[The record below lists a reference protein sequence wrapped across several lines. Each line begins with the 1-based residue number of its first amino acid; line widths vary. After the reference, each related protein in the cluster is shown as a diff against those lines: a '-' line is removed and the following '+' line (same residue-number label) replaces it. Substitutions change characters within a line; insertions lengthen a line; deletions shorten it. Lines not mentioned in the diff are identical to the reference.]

1 MQKAREA
8 VEIILVEDNP
18 DDAQLSMLA
27 LEESNIVNNIVHLK
41 DGAEALD
48 YLFCEGQY
56 AANARTNNPK
66 VILLDLKMPKVNGLE
81 VLRRLKGDEST
92 KKIPVVVFTSSD
104 EDPDVKECYKLGVN
118 SYVVKP
124 MNFDQF
130 KRAINEIGLYW
141 VVLNYPTD

>member
-1 MQKAREA
+1 MQREA

-27 LEESNIVNNIVHLK
+27 LEESHIVNNIVHLK

-48 YLFCEGQY
+48 YLFCEGTY
-56 AANARTNNPK
+56 ANHPVSKGPR

-81 VLRRLKGDEST
+81 VLRRLKSDDKT

-104 EDPDVKECYKLGVN
+104 EDPDVKEAYKLGVN

-130 KRAINEIGLYW
+130 KKAINEIGMYW

>member
-1 MQKAREA
+1 
-8 VEIILVEDNP
+8 
-18 DDAQLSMLA
+18 MLA
-27 LEESNIVNNIVHLK
+27 LEESHIVNNIVHLK

-48 YLFCEGQY
+48 YLFCEGTY
-56 AANARTNNPK
+56 ANHPVSKGPR

-81 VLRRLKGDEST
+81 VLRRLKSDDKT

-104 EDPDVKECYKLGVN
+104 EDPDVKEAYKLGVN

-130 KRAINEIGLYW
+130 KKAINEIGMYW